1 MSQNPEARYRLVNA
15 RTGEVLADSLH
26 GAFDSASRRKGLLGR
41 ESMGEGQALII
52 APTNAIHTWF
62 MKFEIDVVFTSK
74 AGLIVKMS
82 QSLKPWRMFAAL
94 RGYAAIELPA
104 GRLAA
109 TNTIRGDRLRI
120 EVY

>member
-1 MSQNPEARYRLVNA
+1 
-15 RTGEVLADSLH
+15 
-26 GAFDSASRRKGLLGR
+26 
-41 ESMGEGQALII
+41 
-52 APTNAIHTWF
+52 
-62 MKFEIDVVFTSK
+62 VVFASK
-74 AGLIVKMS
+74 AGLIVKTS

-109 TNTIRGDRLRI
+109 TNTIRGDGLRI